1 MLVGLLIDR
10 HFVLAYIIHIT
21 ESAIYTEPVYT
32 VATTNGLSQN
42 HQTEGLIRRPPPV
55 IYR

>member
-10 HFVLAYIIHIT
+10 HFALAYIIHIT

-32 VATTNGLSQN
+32 VATTNGLLQN
-42 HQTEGLIRRPPPV
+42 HQTEGLTRRPAPV